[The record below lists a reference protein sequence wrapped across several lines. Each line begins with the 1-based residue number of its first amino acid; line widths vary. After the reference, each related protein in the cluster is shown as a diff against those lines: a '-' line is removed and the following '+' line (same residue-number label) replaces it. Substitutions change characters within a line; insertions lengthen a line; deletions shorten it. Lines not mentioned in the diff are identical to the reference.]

1 MTPIELLSAKL
12 LEFETNLQ
20 KSFAAFQS
28 GAITKQ
34 LHETHK
40 LNLNP
45 KIFQYKQAIQC
56 LKDWTQ

>member
-45 KIFQYKQAIQC
+45 KIFQYK
-56 LKDWTQ
+56 